1 MLLGVLIGHFVC
13 LFPVFQVSWSTHQS
27 LSLQDSLLHVGKIL
41 LRTQEL
47 CPFSV
52 MPGLKD
58 VCDQTQ
64 LRICAPLVKIQWVVP
79 LRWDQKFLLVCK
91 PVLGACK
98 VLGCRSLRIPGSLPF
113 RLGEVF
119 FCVLMGLYCLLFG
132 LHGTWSIRDPQRGR
146 NSCSRN
152 VLVLKRLYHPLK
164 Y

>member
-13 LFPVFQVSWSTHQS
+13 LLPGFQVSWSTHQS

-41 LRTQEL
+41 LQTQEL